1 MTEKNIVICLQV
13 RTKSKR
19 VFQKQ
24 FLKIKNKTVLE
35 LCLERLRKIDKKI
48 KIFVLTTSSPKDKK
62 VKDLCLMNKI
72 STFQGSYDNVVKRYN
87 NFLNKYNYKNCVRA
101 TCDNLF
107 TNIKSARKLIKRH
120 LKNKYDYST
129 NHYDDLPVGCGL
141 DIFSK
146 RAINYLNSKK
156 LSKKEKEHL
165 NLYITNNPKKFKTDF
180 KK

>member
-1 MTEKNIVICLQV
+1 
-13 RTKSKR
+13 
-19 VFQKQ
+19 
-24 FLKIKNKTVLE
+24 
-35 LCLERLRKIDKKI
+35 
-48 KIFVLTTSSPKDKK
+48 
-62 VKDLCLMNKI
+62 MNKI

-156 LSKKEKEHL
+156 L
-165 NLYITNNPKKFKTDF
+165 
-180 KK
+180 